1 MLKPVQH
8 DDKKLLRPFVLQGR
22 MRPVLLLLLALVA
35 TPLAAAPFTVER
47 TGQSFY
53 TLAAAVFAI
62 GDGEGIIRIAPGRYA
77 DCAVQTGGRI
87 TYRAEKP
94 LTAIFDGGICEGKA
108 VLVLRG
114 RGAVID
120 GLVFENLR
128 VPDGNGAGIRI
139 EKGELSVSRSIF
151 RNSEEGILG
160 GGDDPTADIR
170 IDRSTF
176 SGLGRC
182 DRGLACAHSIYL
194 SAFRSVT
201 VTRSRFEK
209 GRGGHYVKSR
219 SARIAISDSS
229 FDDSQGR
236 ATNYMIDLPEGATGR
251 IERNIFVQGADKEN
265 HVAFIAVAAEAQRNS
280 SANLLIAGNGAHQV
294 RAAGWP
300 SALIADWSGSP
311 KRVAGNRTGAQ
322 VALLLPVTAAA
333 AVPTFASK
341 VKERLRYY
349 VGRLIG

>member
-1 MLKPVQH
+1 MWRFLS
-8 DDKKLLRPFVLQGR
+8 
-22 MRPVLLLLLALVA
+22 LLALVA
-35 TPLAAAPFTVER
+35 APLAAAPFTVER
-47 TGQSFY
+47 TGRSFH

-62 GDGEGIIRIAPGRYA
+62 GDGEGTVRIAPGRYM
-77 DCAVQTGGRI
+77 DCAVQTGGRV
-87 TYRAEKP
+87 TYRAEKA

-114 RGAVID
+114 RGAVVD

-139 EKGELSVSRSIF
+139 EKGELSVSRSVF
-151 RNSEEGILG
+151 RDSEQGILG
-160 GGDDPTADIR
+160 GGDDSSSDIR

-219 SARIAISDSS
+219 SGLIEISDSS

-236 ATNYMIDLPEGATGR
+236 ATNYMIDLPEGAVGR

-265 HVAFIAVAAEAQRNS
+265 HAAFIAIAAEARRNS
-280 SANLLIAGNGAHQV
+280 SADLLIADNGAHQV

-300 SALIADWSGSP
+300 SALVADWSGSP
-311 KRVAGNRTGAQ
+311 KRVAGNRTGGQ
-322 VALLLPVTAAA
+322 VALRLLPARAEA
-333 AVPTFASK
+333 PTFASK
-341 VKERLRYY
+341 VKDRLRYY
-349 VGRLIG
+349 IGRLIG